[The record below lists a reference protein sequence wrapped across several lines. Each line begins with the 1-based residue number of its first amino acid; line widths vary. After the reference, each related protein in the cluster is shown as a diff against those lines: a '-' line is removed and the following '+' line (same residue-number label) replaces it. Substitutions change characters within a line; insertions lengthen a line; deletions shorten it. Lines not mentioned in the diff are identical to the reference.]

1 MKVKDGFVLRR
12 VVNTS
17 VVLPVGETTVNFNGM
32 LTLNETGVFLWKFL
46 EEGTTLAALAD
57 ALVTEYGI
65 GAEQA
70 TQDAEEFV
78 RGLAEAGCIEL

>member
-1 MKVKDGFVLRR
+1 MKVKNGFVLRQ

-17 VVLPVGETTVNFNGM
+17 VVLPVGETTVSFNGM
-32 LTLNETGVFLWKFL
+32 LTLNETGVFLWRFL
-46 EEGTTLAALAD
+46 EEGTTLEALAD

-65 GAEQA
+65 GTEEALR
-70 TQDAEEFV
+70 DAEEFV